1 LIKPYQKLIFLPT
14 RFRLPLEPQ
23 SPILFGKSILQ
34 KKVITMAG
42 LSCGIVGLPNVGKST
57 LFNALTKKAA
67 QAANYP
73 FCTIDPNVGIVDVP
87 DPRLPVLSKI
97 SKSQKLVP
105 ATITFVDIAGLVK
118 GASEGEGLGN
128 QFLANIRETDAIV
141 HVVRCFENDDVIH
154 VAGKVDPIAD
164 IEVINLELVL
174 ADLQMAENIVSRLEK
189 QMKGRKELVPVV
201 ETMRKATAHLNQ
213 NKPLRTLSLTDEE
226 RGFILDYP
234 FLTDKKVLYA
244 CNVSEI
250 SLPSMENEY
259 VQKVRDYAAAE
270 GNRVIPICAKLEEE
284 VAQFT
289 DEEAIE
295 FLKSLGLEETG
306 LNRLIKAA
314 YEILGL
320 ISYLTTGEI
329 ETRAW
334 TIRRGTKAPE
344 AAGKIH
350 TDIQK
355 GFIRA
360 EVVSYKDMV
369 SCNGR
374 AGARDA
380 GKLRAEGKDYI
391 VQDGDVIE
399 FLHN

>member
-1 LIKPYQKLIFLPT
+1 MP
-14 RFRLPLEPQ
+14 
-23 SPILFGKSILQ
+23 
-34 KKVITMAG
+34 G

-73 FCTIDPNVGIVDVP
+73 FCTIDPNTGIVDVP
-87 DPRLPVLSKI
+87 DPRLAVLSKI
-97 SKSQKLVP
+97 SKSHKLVP
-105 ATITFVDIAGLVK
+105 ATITFVDIAGLVE
-118 GASEGEGLGN
+118 GASKGEGLGN
-128 QFLANIRETDAIV
+128 QFLSNIRETDSIV
-141 HVVRCFENDDVIH
+141 HVVRCFQDDDVIH
-154 VAGKVDPIAD
+154 VSGRVDPIAD

-174 ADLQMAENIVSRLEK
+174 SDLQMAENIASRLEK
-189 QMKGRKELVPVV
+189 QMKGKKELVPIVA
-201 ETMRKATAHLNQ
+201 TMRKAIGHLNQ
-213 NKPLRTLSLTDEE
+213 NKPLRTLGLTDEE
-226 RGFILDYP
+226 KEYIQDYP

-244 CNVSEI
+244 CNVSEA
-250 SLPSMENEY
+250 SLPSMDNAF
-259 VQKVRDYAAAE
+259 VQQVRAYAAAE
-270 GNRVIPICAKLEEE
+270 GNAVVPICAKLEEE
-284 VAQFT
+284 IAQFN
-289 DEEAIE
+289 DAEALT
-295 FLKSLGLEETG
+295 FLQSLGLEETG

-314 YEILGL
+314 YDILGL

-334 TIRRGTKAPE
+334 TIKKGTKAPE

-350 TDIQK
+350 TDIEK

-360 EVVSYKDMV
+360 EVISYGDMV
-369 SCNGR
+369 SCGGK

-380 GKLRAEGKDYI
+380 GKLRAEGKDYV

>member
-1 LIKPYQKLIFLPT
+1 
-14 RFRLPLEPQ
+14 
-23 SPILFGKSILQ
+23 
-34 KKVITMAG
+34 MAG

-57 LFNALTKKAA
+57 LFNALTKKMTA

-73 FCTIDPNVGIVDVP
+73 FCTIDPNTGIVEVP
-87 DPRLPVLSKI
+87 DPRLAVLSKI
-97 SKSQKLVP
+97 SKSNKLIP
-105 ATITFVDIAGLVK
+105 ATVTFVDIAGLVK

-128 QFLANIRETDAIV
+128 QFLTNIRETDAIV
-141 HVVRCFENDDVIH
+141 HVVRCFEDDDVIH
-154 VAGKVDPIAD
+154 VEGKVDPIAD
-164 IEVINLELVL
+164 IEVINLELIL
-174 ADLQMAENIVSRLEK
+174 SDLQMAENIATRLEK
-189 QMKGRKELVPVV
+189 QMKGKKEYIPIV
-201 ETMRKATAHLNQ
+201 ETMRKAIAHLNQ
-213 NKPLRTLSLTDEE
+213 SKPLRTLALTDEE
-226 RGFILDYP
+226 RVYIQDYP

-244 CNVSEI
+244 CNVAES
-250 SLPSMENEY
+250 SLPSMENEF
-259 VQKVRDYAAAE
+259 VQKVRAYAAAE
-270 GNRVIPICAKLEEE
+270 GNSIVPICAKLEEE
-284 VAQFT
+284 VAQFSE
-289 DEEAIE
+289 EEAVE

-334 TIRRGTKAPE
+334 TINRGMKAPE

-360 EVVSYKDMV
+360 EVVSYDDMV
-369 SCNGR
+369 KYNGK

-380 GKLRAEGKDYI
+380 GKLRAEGKDY
-391 VQDGDVIE
+391 VMQDGDVVE

>member
-1 LIKPYQKLIFLPT
+1 
-14 RFRLPLEPQ
+14 
-23 SPILFGKSILQ
+23 
-34 KKVITMAG
+34 MAG

-87 DPRLPVLSKI
+87 DPRLAILSKL
-97 SKSQKLVP
+97 SKSHKLIP

-128 QFLANIRETDAIV
+128 QFLSNIRETDAIV
-141 HVVRCFENDDVIH
+141 HVVRCFQDDDVIH
-154 VAGKVDPIAD
+154 VAGKVDPISD

-174 ADLQMAENIVSRLEK
+174 SDLQMAQNIVSRLEK
-189 QMKGRKELVPVV
+189 QMKGKKELVPIV
-201 ETMRKATAHLNQ
+201 ETLHKAIKHLNE
-213 NKPLRTLSLTDEE
+213 NKPLRTLVLTEE
-226 RGFILDYP
+226 EKVHIKDYP

-244 CNVSEI
+244 CNVSES
-250 SLPSMENEY
+250 SLPSMENEF
-259 VQKVRDYAAAE
+259 VQKVRAYAEAE
-270 GNRVIPICAKLEEE
+270 GNKVIPICAKLEEE
-284 VAQFT
+284 VAQLS
-289 DEEAIE
+289 DAEAVE
-295 FLKSLGLEETG
+295 FLQALGLEETG

-314 YEILGL
+314 YDILDL

-334 TIRRGTKAPE
+334 TISRKTKAPE

-360 EVVSYKDMV
+360 EVVSYQDMV
-369 SCNGR
+369 TCKGK